1 MGSSIFSDKKEYRM
15 ADKEMWSEVLEGA
28 LGRKANPVTI
38 NKDNELASLVY
49 SIGDRQV
56 SRARL

>member
-1 MGSSIFSDKKEYRM
+1 M